1 MPATAPRVAADSSVH
16 APLAA
21 RRQIAGWPSA
31 VPTARATPPTICI
44 EATVTAPRWPGYPA
58 RVAPAKAGGAAF
70 PDGRTLAW
78 RRAGAAGDTTPVFDR
93 GASISLA
100 LPVSIIS
107 APAPTVTMT
116 AAGTPIVATCKA
128 RRRRDE
134 VPGRDAGHGLRG
146 AAASLTDPCQA
157 RNSSSGSP
165 RGAAPPA
172 RVGAAAP
179 VNPAVPTGPRP
190 ARRP

>member
-1 MPATAPRVAADSSVH
+1 MAADSSVH
-16 APLAA
+16 VPLAA
-21 RRQIAGWPSA
+21 LRQIAGWPSA
-31 VPTARATPPTICI
+31 APTARATPPTICI
-44 EATVTAPRWPGYPA
+44 EATVTAPRWPGYPV
-58 RVAPAKAGGAAF
+58 RVAPAKAGGAPF
-70 PDGRTLAW
+70 SDGRMLALA
-78 RRAGAAGDTTPVFDR
+78 AGAAGDAGVTAPVFDR

-134 VPGRDAGHGLRG
+134 VPGRDAGHGRRG

-165 RGAAPPA
+165 SGAAAPGLG
-172 RVGAAAP
+172 GAAAP
-179 VNPAVPTGPRP
+179 VNPAVPTDGLVP